1 MVLMIC
7 LVFVGCSEPS
17 LSDRNKKGQIL
28 TLNLGG
34 DPSNFNPVLSTDSI
48 SSTIEGHVFNGLL
61 RVNEDLELE
70 LDLAESYS
78 ILDQGLRYRFKLK
91 QGVLWH
97 DGQPFTA
104 HDVKYTF
111 EIILNPKTNTVRRSN
126 FVIGGAPM
134 TFHVIDD
141 YTIDVVLP
149 ELFSP
154 ALIRLSTA
162 IIPKHLL
169 EKEDINKASFNR
181 HPIGT
186 GPFRFVTYESGQ
198 FVKLTRN
205 DSYFGTRPKLRDI
218 LYKIIPDNNT
228 AVMSFEKG
236 ELDAASIPPK
246 EKARFQSRPKM
257 SMYSYTPLSYTY
269 LGFNLKHRFFKH
281 LGVRQALA
289 HAINKE
295 ALLNG
300 VLKGQGKVAHI
311 PSSPVLWSYP
321 QNEQFSTYSYDPDK
335 AMQLL
340 ELEGF
345 VKNENG
351 IYEKEGEPF
360 EFLLMTNK
368 GNKERE
374 KTAKIIQQFLRKV
387 GIDMSIR
394 IMEWSSFLKIVNSL
408 EDPKPY
414 DAVILGWG
422 LGIDP
427 DSYSIWHSS
436 QYPKGFN
443 FIGYHNL
450 EVDQLL
456 IAGRR
461 EMDQAQREKIYHR
474 LYANIARDVP
484 YIFLFFPEAN
494 TGIYNYVRGLS
505 KPGPAGLFNVIE
517 QVYIE

>member
-169 EKEDINKASFNR
+169 EKEDIK
-181 HPIGT
+181 G
-186 GPFRFVTYESGQ
+186 GQ
-198 FVKLTRN
+198 F
-205 DSYFGTRPKLRDI
+205 
-218 LYKIIPDNNT
+218 
-228 AVMSFEKG
+228 
-236 ELDAASIPPK
+236 
-246 EKARFQSRPKM
+246 
-257 SMYSYTPLSYTY
+257 
-269 LGFNLKHRFFKH
+269 
-281 LGVRQALA
+281 
-289 HAINKE
+289 
-295 ALLNG
+295 
-300 VLKGQGKVAHI
+300 
-311 PSSPVLWSYP
+311 
-321 QNEQFSTYSYDPDK
+321 
-335 AMQLL
+335 
-340 ELEGF
+340 
-345 VKNENG
+345 
-351 IYEKEGEPF
+351 
-360 EFLLMTNK
+360 
-368 GNKERE
+368 
-374 KTAKIIQQFLRKV
+374 
-387 GIDMSIR
+387 
-394 IMEWSSFLKIVNSL
+394 
-408 EDPKPY
+408 
-414 DAVILGWG
+414 
-422 LGIDP
+422 
-427 DSYSIWHSS
+427 
-436 QYPKGFN
+436 
-443 FIGYHNL
+443 
-450 EVDQLL
+450 EVDP
-456 IAGRR
+456 I
-461 EMDQAQREKIYHR
+461 
-474 LYANIARDVP
+474 
-484 YIFLFFPEAN
+484 
-494 TGIYNYVRGLS
+494 T
-505 KPGPAGLFNVIE
+505 
-517 QVYIE
+517 